1 MYKLFYI
8 LMINKKI
15 ILGIL
20 IIGLLSGCV
29 QSTAFLGPIYTLG
42 STGNAFQ
49 AGLSYGSS
57 KTVTSITGKTPAEN
71 IKDILQPKDEDS
83 DLRKLVKK
91 QIKET
96 RKKLNL
102 SK

>member
-1 MYKLFYI
+1 
-8 LMINKKI
+8 MINKKI

>member
-1 MYKLFYI
+1 
-8 LMINKKI
+8 MINKKI

-96 RKKLNL
+96 RKKLNI